1 VTRDNAIFAVEGEAL
16 NTGFRACGI
25 TPTGPVLLGDDGNW
39 WVGLFGGLGRFEPGD
54 SVLDC
59 TTFEYEEAQDRSTV
73 GLLFNDVVVAW
84 TGTHLLFDADPST
97 GTTVDDV
104 VPVPTPGDVPH
115 AGTFVVDD
123 KRGLHLL
130 LGAPSGASGPRAR
143 IAYSVDMARRTLGNA
158 RAPVDAILGT
168 ADVAIAT
175 DVLPGQ
181 MVASFG
187 GATSQVTI
195 FPANAGLLSSGD
207 RPFAIA
213 ADPLR
218 DRVLV
223 AGPAGFLAEFRRD
236 GARLL
241 TPPRLPTIFRVVEG
255 VGGEVWGIG
264 GDAVFHWADG
274 SVLDGGLPD
283 AVFRVDLVDTVGLVP
298 VAAGTAIVRSS
309 FAFDLVEAEGPAV
322 TRLRTQAESQPVDS
336 SGRGDPGFAND
347 QLVELQVSSGVEVV
361 VVVHRLLPQDRSR
374 RTAVQE
380 ILIEEA
386 GLITAA
392 IAPDAS
398 AIALMTGG
406 AGAVA
411 IKRCA
416 VTVGNPTTVSP
427 CTTLGTVPHDDAAN
441 LDLSRVQLRH
451 TADGIV
457 GALPAFP
464 ETAGDPGVVFAAVA
478 EGPLVSVPIS
488 ASFLA
493 RTDVRTFGRCV
504 LTSFS
509 TRVVAID
516 LDAPEAFTVVPVDG
530 EVRSI
535 VGVGSPDEQGFAFA
549 AGGAESFAGTTSAGQ
564 LYRIP
569 LAGCVPDAEGITVP
583 GGARSQ
589 ADLIGVGA
597 RSDGAVIVGDAVDAL
612 WSVTDVP

>member
-1 VTRDNAIFAVEGEAL
+1 VA
-16 NTGFRACGI
+16 
-25 TPTGPVLLGDDGNW
+25 
-39 WVGLFGGLGRFEPGD
+39 GR
-54 SVLDC
+54 
-59 TTFEYEEAQDRSTV
+59 TF
-73 GLLFNDVVVAW
+73 
-84 TGTHLLFDADPST
+84 
-97 GTTVDDV
+97 
-104 VPVPTPGDVPH
+104 
-115 AGTFVVDD
+115 
-123 KRGLHLL
+123 
-130 LGAPSGASGPRAR
+130 
-143 IAYSVDMARRTLGNA
+143 GNA

-187 GATSQVTI
+187 GATSQVPI
-195 FPANAGLLSSGD
+195 FAANPGLLSSGD

-213 ADPLR
+213 ADALR

-241 TPPRLPTIFRVVEG
+241 TPPRLPTIFRLVEG
-255 VGGEVWGIG
+255 VDGEVWGIG
-264 GDAVFHWADG
+264 GDVVLHWADG
-274 SVLDGGLPD
+274 SAAGTGLPD
-283 AVFRVDLVDTVGLVP
+283 RVIPLDLVDTVGLVP
-298 VAAGTAIVRSS
+298 VAAGMAIVRSS
-309 FAFDLVEAEGPAV
+309 FAFDVVEADGTV
-322 TRLRTQAESQPVDS
+322 TRLRTQAEGQPVDS
-336 SGRGDPGFAND
+336 AGRGDPGFAND
-347 QLVELQVSSGVEVV
+347 HLVELQVSSGVEVV
-361 VVVHRLLPQDRSR
+361 VVVHRLLPQDRGLR
-374 RTAVQE
+374 AAVQE
-380 ILIEEA
+380 ILVEEP

-406 AGAVA
+406 AGAVT

-416 VTVGNPTTVSP
+416 VTVGTTGTPGTPTTVSP
-427 CTTLGTVPHDDAAN
+427 CTDLGTVAHADAAN

-451 TADGIV
+451 TAEGIV

-464 ETAGDPGVVFAAVA
+464 ETAGAPGVVFSALAQD
-478 EGPLVSVPIS
+478 PLVSVPIS

-516 LDAPEAFTVVPVDG
+516 LDAPEAFRVVPVDG

-535 VGVGSPDEQGFAFA
+535 VGVGSPDEEGVAFA

-569 LAGCVPDAEGITVP
+569 LTGCVPDADGITVP